1 MKRIT
6 TTFGLKDDY
15 QYALYVGYSQALAS
29 VNARVIPLSSI
40 GLNCERY
47 RDEIIDIARNSV
59 SDCDAVMICG
69 GLDVDPVRYGEEP
82 SIHLSHLDPERDELE
97 IAVIREALLQKKKV
111 LAICR
116 GMQILNVALGGT
128 LHQDLES
135 IGISGHA
142 IWDREAKIVHAI
154 SVDTNSELGKITG
167 GLKGVNSLH
176 HQGIK
181 DLAPTLKASAWSN
194 DGLIEGV
201 ECENVVG
208 VQWHPERLFK
218 DDRQNLALFEWL
230 VK

>member
-15 QYALYVGYSQALAS
+15 QYALYVGYSQALAA
-29 VNARVIPLSSI
+29 VNARAIPLSSI
-40 GLNCERY
+40 GLNLERD
-47 RDEIIDIARNSV
+47 RDDIKNLAKDSV
-59 SDCDAVMICG
+59 DNCDAVMICG
-69 GLDVDPVRYGEEP
+69 GLDVDPVRYGEGP
-82 SIHLSHLDPERDELE
+82 STLLSHLDPERDELE
-97 IAVIREALLQKKKV
+97 IAVIREAMQQKKKV

-116 GMQILNVALGGT
+116 GLQIVNVALGGT

-142 IWDREAKIVHAI
+142 IWDREAEIVHPI
-154 SVDTNSELGKITG
+154 SVDADSQLGKITG
-167 GLKGVNSLH
+167 ELKGVNSLH

-181 DLAPTLKASAWSN
+181 DLAPTLNASAWSHN
-194 DGLIEGV
+194 GLIEAV

-218 DDRQNLALFEWL
+218 DDSQNLALFEWL
-230 VK
+230 VE